1 MDDIQT
7 EAQAKRLGK
16 TEQGFGDPRD
26 DIERSAVHVLRVPPD
41 EREQEEMVPTV
52 FSRFDYKYHL
62 TDQVSSR
69 TPKHNKHKATCKD
82 IIIKMLKI
90 ARKISRAA
98 KEQWHAHGGRGAGE
112 ETDEPGT
119 PAKCSEE
126 RGSTETDVAKTN
138 VFLTLNT
145 ICSMFLKHISSYDLP
160 AANLGILN

>member
-26 DIERSAVHVLRVPPD
+26 DIERSTVHVLRVPPD

-82 IIIKMLKI
+82 VIIKMLKI

-98 KEQWHAHGGRGAGE
+98 KEQWHAHGGGGGGRRTSRGHRRSALRKE
-112 ETDEPGT
+112 EAQKPTSPKLT
-119 PAKCSEE
+119 CS
-126 RGSTETDVAKTN
+126 
-138 VFLTLNT
+138 
-145 ICSMFLKHISSYDLP
+145 
-160 AANLGILN
+160 

>member
-82 IIIKMLKI
+82 VIIKMLKI

-98 KEQWHAHGGRGAGE
+98 KEQWHAHGGWGRQTSRGHRRSALRKE
-112 ETDEPGT
+112 EAQKPTSPKLT
-119 PAKCSEE
+119 CS
-126 RGSTETDVAKTN
+126 
-138 VFLTLNT
+138 
-145 ICSMFLKHISSYDLP
+145 
-160 AANLGILN
+160 

>member
-26 DIERSAVHVLRVPPD
+26 DIERSTVHVLRVPPD

-69 TPKHNKHKATCKD
+69 TPKHNKHKANKNVYTQQWGLAHKNAVLSGNSGKQ
-82 IIIKMLKI
+82 IYSPMPSLNVK
-90 ARKISRAA
+90 AYA
-98 KEQWHAHGGRGAGE
+98 KRCM
-112 ETDEPGT
+112 P
-119 PAKCSEE
+119 
-126 RGSTETDVAKTN
+126 
-138 VFLTLNT
+138 
-145 ICSMFLKHISSYDLP
+145 
-160 AANLGILN
+160 

>member
-98 KEQWHAHGGRGAGE
+98 KEQWHAHGGRAGE